1 MHYHLLKK
9 LQLAASVLAIS
20 AFGHSAYAIDAAQQ
34 IAPSDGW
41 ASQAGGTLG
50 GSAAGTSAIFTVS
63 NRAQLLAALANGGS
77 AAKIVKI
84 VGIIDMSEG
93 VAFSSHSDQA
103 TRAAITVPA
112 NTTLIGDAAN
122 AGIVNGYVNISGTS
136 QVIIRNLQIV
146 APCDVTPVW
155 DATSG
160 SWASVFPAIQISA
173 SHHVW
178 IDHNTFTDSPI
189 TNDTLAIENG
199 AVKECHD
206 GALDI
211 KNASDYVTVSYN
223 LFSLH
228 GKNNTIGA
236 SDTASGDEGHLTVTF
251 SNNVFSN
258 VTMRTPRVRYGQ
270 VHLFNNYYTG
280 SKNHPVYPHNYS
292 VGAGIAAKI
301 LSNNNVFEITGAT
314 TCDDVVTNPNSS
326 TAAGAFKDAGST
338 LNGAALSGCLL
349 SNSVTWA
356 APYSFAAKPITF
368 VKASVLS
375 QSGSGKLTT
384 TITGTGSTS
393 SSSSSVASSVSS
405 SSSSS
410 SAAAYNSVWTEQ
422 FSAASTAAF
431 FTTAYATQTNGNA
444 LYQQLNGTSN
454 ITANGSTLVLN
465 GNRFAVGATATTAS
479 TSTSAPAGVFDLAG
493 RACTLTLNVA
503 AASGAGKMF
512 QVSINNNTTSSGNS
526 PLGTASRVVNADV
539 STLVV
544 GANSWNWSNV
554 GSSTSFL
561 MFRTESGAS
570 VTMDSATLACSG
582 GTPASSSSSS
592 AAPSSSSSSSSSV
605 APSSSSSSSVFASSS
620 SSSAVTTSSS
630 SSSSNSTSGGPVA
643 IASGG
648 FATTQGGNIA
658 GARYKTATSFEEMN
672 AIIAAA
678 RINDAGKKVTSG
690 AYPLVIAYTG
700 NEDDK
705 IAQIVAD
712 HTIDANHN
720 CPKPHWNDPFREV
733 SLKDFTAGVTIIGAN
748 GSSANF
754 GITIVGSGNVVIRN
768 MKIGALA
775 GANNDADMIRI
786 DDSPNVWI
794 DHNELFAVNN
804 ECNGSP
810 DGDLTFESA
819 IDIKKGS
826 HNITVSYN
834 YIHDSKKV
842 GLDGSSAGDIE
853 GGREITYHHNVY
865 YNVNGRLP
873 LQRGGWTHIYN
884 NTYDKITSSGINVRS
899 GGYSLIENNW
909 FQNSLNPVTCR
920 YDVDNC
926 GKWEL
931 RNNNAT
937 SSADNAK
944 YNITWNIA
952 EKGDVNAD
960 NWTTTAAFPITL
972 PYTYA
977 AESAECVKANLA
989 SVAGVG
995 KGLATLKCN

>member
-1 MHYHLLKK
+1 MHYPLLKK

-20 AFGHSAYAIDAAQQ
+20 AFGHSAYAVDAAQQ
-34 IAPSDGW
+34 TAPTDGW

-50 GSAAGTSAIFTVS
+50 GSVAGTSTIFTVS
-63 NRAQLLAALANGGS
+63 NRAQLLAALTNGGS

-84 VGIIDMSEG
+84 VGTIDMSEG

-103 TRAAITVPA
+103 TRAAITLPA

-122 AGIVNGYVNISGTS
+122 AGIVNGYINISGTS
-136 QVIIRNLQIV
+136 QVIIRNLKIV
-146 APCDVTPVW
+146 APCDVSPVW
-155 DATSG
+155 DATSS
-160 SWASVFPAIQISA
+160 SWTSTFPAIQISA
-173 SHHVW
+173 SNHVW
-178 IDHNTFTDSPI
+178 IDHNTVTDSPV

-258 VTMRTPRVRYGQ
+258 VSMRAPRVRYGQ

-280 SKNHPVYPHNYS
+280 SKSHPVYPHSYS
-292 VGAGIAAKI
+292 IGAGVAAKI
-301 LSNNNVFEITGAT
+301 LSNNNAFEITGAS
-314 TCDDVVTNPNSS
+314 TCDDVASNPNST
-326 TAAGAFKDAGST
+326 TAAGAFKDTGSI
-338 LNGAALSGCLL
+338 LNGAALSGCVL
-349 SNSVTWA
+349 SNAVLWTPPYVYSTRA
-356 APYSFAAKPITF
+356 ASL
-368 VKASVLS
+368 VKLYALLNV
-375 QSGSGKLTT
+375 GGGKLTT
-384 TITGTGSTS
+384 AVTGTGNTS
-393 SSSSSVASSVSS
+393 SSSSSVASSSS

-410 SAAAYNSVWTEQ
+410 SSTPIFSTVWTEP

-431 FTTAYATQTNGNA
+431 FTSAYATQTNGSA
-444 LYQQLNGTSN
+444 LYQLLNGTSN
-454 ITANGSTLVLN
+454 ITVNGSTLVLN

-479 TSTSAPAGVFDLAG
+479 TSTVAPAGIFDLAG
-493 RACTLTLNVA
+493 RVCTLTVNVT

-512 QVSINNNTTSSGNS
+512 QVSINNNTTSGGNS
-526 PLGTASRVVNADV
+526 PLGTASRVVNADA
-539 STLVV
+539 STLTI
-544 GANSWNWSNV
+544 GANSWSWSNV
-554 GSSTSFL
+554 GTSTSFL

-582 GTPASSSSSS
+582 GTPSSSSSS
-592 AAPSSSSSSSSSV
+592 SVAPSSSSSSSSSV
-605 APSSSSSSSVFASSS
+605 APSSSSSSGATS
-620 SSSAVTTSSS
+620 TSS
-630 SSSSNSTSGGPVA
+630 TGGA
-643 IASGG
+643 IAADSGG
-648 FATTQGGNIA
+648 FATTKGGNIS
-658 GARYKTATSFEEMN
+658 GARFKTAATFEEMN

-678 RINDAGKKVTSG
+678 RINDAGKKITSG
-690 AYPLVIAYTG
+690 AYPLVITYTG
-700 NEDDK
+700 NEDAR

-720 CPKPHWNDPFREV
+720 CPNPHWNDPFREV
-733 SLKDFTAGVTIIGAN
+733 SLKDFTAGVTIIGAD

-819 IDIKKGS
+819 IDIKNGS

-842 GLDGSSAGDIE
+842 GLDGSSSGDIE

-884 NTYDKITSSGINVRS
+884 NTYDTITSSGINVRT

-909 FQNSLNPVTCR
+909 FQNALNPVTCR
-920 YDVDNC
+920 YDVANC
-926 GKWEL
+926 GHWDL
-931 RNNNAT
+931 RNNNTT
-937 SSADNAK
+937 SAADNAK

-972 PYTYA
+972 PYAYT